1 MSVTTEAAD
10 IRSDLDY
17 LYSLNGRGIK
27 PGLERVQK
35 LLNEL
40 GNPQEHLKI
49 IHVAG
54 TNGKGSTCAIIAS
67 LLRSAGLRVGLY
79 TSPHLLRFNERIRI
93 ADNEISNRE
102 IAEFIRLRR
111 IAIDRLD
118 CSFFE
123 ATTAMAFEYFKRH
136 NVDFVVLE
144 TGMGGRF
151 DATNVAR
158 PVVTVITPV
167 ARDHQEFLGRRLAQI
182 AFEKA
187 GIAKSGVPCVIAR
200 QAPRLEKILSDE
212 IQKRGGKV
220 FYAKELCQITSARQF
235 PDRQEVNL
243 RIDKYSVR
251 KVRFPLVGSHQLI
264 NLQTA
269 LAAVA
274 LIEELSLNANLLQN
288 GIARV
293 SWPGRL
299 QILQHKPFVFYD
311 VGHNQHG
318 IRQIVR
324 TLVKLFPGRPI
335 HLMLALGS
343 QKKFDRIGRI
353 IRPLN
358 GEIFITE
365 IPGHSSVTAALIA
378 QNIRTV
384 IDPARV
390 HIELNAVNLL
400 NILIGKLR
408 PDEILLIIGS
418 HYLAPAVLPFF
429 QDDLHLKNYI

>member
-1 MSVTTEAAD
+1 MPITTKAAG

-27 PGLERVQK
+27 PGLERVKK

-111 IAIDRLD
+111 IAIDRLE

-123 ATTAMAFEYFKRH
+123 ATTAMAFEYFKQH

-158 PVVTVITPV
+158 PIVTVITPV

-212 IQKRGGKV
+212 IQKRGGNV
-220 FYAKELCQITSARQF
+220 FYAKEMCQITSARQF

-274 LIEELSLNANLLQN
+274 LIEELSLSANLLQT

-311 VGHNQHG
+311 VGHNQHA

-335 HLMLALGS
+335 HLLLALGS
-343 QKKFDRIGRI
+343 QKKFGRIGRI
-353 IRPLN
+353 VRPLN

-365 IPGHSSVTAALIA
+365 IAGHPSVTAALIA

-400 NILIGKLR
+400 NILMGKLR